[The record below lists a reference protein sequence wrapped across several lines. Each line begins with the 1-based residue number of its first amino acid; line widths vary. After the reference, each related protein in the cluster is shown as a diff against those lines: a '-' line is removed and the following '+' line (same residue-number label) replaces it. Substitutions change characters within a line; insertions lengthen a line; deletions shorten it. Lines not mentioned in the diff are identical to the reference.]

1 VGERVVQA
9 VLYDFGGVFTVSPF
23 TAAQQAAD
31 ELGLDMELA
40 LELCFGPYHEDTDHP
55 WHRLERGEIPLE
67 TARAELI
74 EQAAAR
80 GIDMDPFTMLARLAR
95 PDNQRD
101 AVVARARAIRAAGV
115 RTALVTNNI
124 AEFGDAWRGMVPVD
138 ELFETI
144 VDSCHARVRKPNPAI
159 FELALSVLG
168 VRADQAAFLDD
179 HPANVAAAELLG
191 MAGIVVGDDRL
202 AAFDELEALL
212 AVTPDRG
219 RTGEPSAGTS

>member
-1 VGERVVQA
+1 VQA

-23 TAAQQAAD
+23 TAAHEAAD
-31 ELGLDMELA
+31 ELGLDMALA

-55 WHRLERGEIPLE
+55 WHRLERGEIPLQS
-67 TARAELI
+67 ARAALI
-74 EQAAAR
+74 ELAAAR
-80 GIDMDPFTMLARLAR
+80 GIEIDPFTMLSRLAR

-144 VDSCHARVRKPNPAI
+144 IDSCHAGVRKPNPAI
-159 FELALSVLG
+159 FGLALDALG
-168 VRADQAAFLDD
+168 VRAEHAVFLDD
-179 HPANVAAAELLG
+179 HPANVAAAAQLG

-202 AAFDELEALL
+202 AAFDELDALL
-212 AVTPDRG
+212 ASHT
-219 RTGEPSAGTS
+219 